1 MSPRKAASHRSSS
14 TARRDAR
21 PSDRQSARPTWKG
34 SLKLS
39 LIAIP
44 IRVYP
49 ATSSASDVHFRQLHR
64 RCHTPIQ
71 LKKWCPHCEEEV
83 SNDDIVRGY
92 ESSKG
97 HFVLVE
103 EEEIKSLRPETSHVI
118 DLSNIVERSSIG
130 PIHVERTYFLTPDS
144 QAAGSPFAVMRAAL
158 EGQAAIG
165 RVALHGREYLV
176 AVEPFDEALIMYTL
190 RTAGEVRDLSA
201 TEGLEF
207 AAQARPRPDEVKLA
221 RQVLGTLDKAT
232 DVSSFTDHYEEAL
245 KTMLARK
252 SDGEVVAVGEAPAR
266 GRKVVD
272 LMDALKQSL
281 AAAGERRK
289 APARVRLAKGNVV
302 AHPSSRRARRA
313 S

>member
-1 MSPRKAASHRSSS
+1 MSPRHASHRRSRSRDDEG
-14 TARRDAR
+14 ARSRGG
-21 PSDRQSARPTWKG
+21 ARPTWKG

-49 ATSSASDVHFRQLHR
+49 ATSASSDVHFRQLHR

-83 SNDDIVRGY
+83 SSDDIVRGY

-103 EEEIKSLRPETSHVI
+103 EEEIKSLRPETTHVI

-130 PIHVERTYFLTPDS
+130 PIHVERTYFLTPDTR
-144 QAAGSPFAVMRAAL
+144 AAGSPFAVMRAAL
-158 EGQAAIG
+158 DGQAAVG

-176 AVEPFDEALIMYTL
+176 AVEPFDDALIMYTL

-207 AAQARPRPDEVKLA
+207 AAEAKPRPDEVKLA
-221 RQVLGTLDKAT
+221 RQVLGTLDRAT
-232 DVSSFTDHYEEAL
+232 DITSFTDHYEEAL
-245 KTMLARK
+245 KAMLAK
-252 SDGEVVAVGEAPAR
+252 KTGGEVVSVGAAPAQ

-281 AAAGERRK
+281 AAAGQQKKTPAK
-289 APARVRLAKGNVV
+289 ANLKKGSVV